1 MLIIYFDEVKYNGQN
16 QKYEW
21 LSGIAV
27 HDEHIPHIES
37 QVADVAE
44 RCFGSRVLSPETEL
58 HAAEIFH
65 RKRNFKLWNDINQR
79 ISHSK

>member
-1 MLIIYFDEVKYNGQN
+1 VLIIYFDEVKYNGQN

-27 HDEHIPHIES
+27 HDEHIPYIER
-37 QVADVAE
+37 QVADIAE
-44 RCFGSRVLSPETEL
+44 TCFGSRVLSPETEL

-65 RKRNFKLWNDINQR
+65 RKGNFKAWNDINQR
-79 ISHSK
+79 ISV